1 MPSANDLPRTGQTS
15 ASHDVEAQI
24 KQLREDI
31 AALTRSVAALGNE
44 KAGEVRGTARRAAAD
59 AADASKNKEGTA
71 DTAVKGNEKAA
82 VIAAHD
88 EAEADI
94 EKDPD
99 MELPTANDDLDEGEL
114 ANLGG
119 DKNDLV

>member
-59 AADASKNKEGTA
+59 ASSPMGVAPPHPAAMQSIGAPGPGAS
-71 DTAVKGNEKAA
+71 
-82 VIAAHD
+82 
-88 EAEADI
+88 
-94 EKDPD
+94 
-99 MELPTANDDLDEGEL
+99 LPFG
-114 ANLGG
+114 
-119 DKNDLV
+119 